1 MSGASHTGFDP
12 RWGAVARTL
21 HWLVAAGVVWQLA
34 TGRLAEALSDRTA
47 SSQIIHLH
55 VQIGLLLAAVIV
67 LRLLWRLGT
76 KPPASPGGEP
86 VCTRRMAAGV
96 HGAFYLLLSI
106 LPISGFIVWD
116 YFDDDLALLSLQ
128 IPDIFSPTAD
138 ERLRA
143 SAWYF
148 HAYAGWLLTGLLSI
162 HIGAALWHSIV
173 LRDGLLR
180 RML

>member
-1 MSGASHTGFDP
+1 LSGASQTGFDP
-12 RWGAVARTL
+12 RWGVVARTL
-21 HWLVAAGVVWQLA
+21 HWLVAAGVVWQLT

-47 SSQIIHLH
+47 SSQVIDLH
-55 VQIGLLLAAVIV
+55 VQAGLLLAALIV

-76 KPPASPGGEP
+76 RPPATPAGEP
-86 VCTRRMAAGV
+86 VWTRRMAEGV
-96 HGAFYLLLSI
+96 HGALYLLLLI

-116 YFDDDLALLSLQ
+116 YFDDDLAPFGLQ
-128 IPDIFSPTAD
+128 IPDIFSPTED

-143 SAWYF
+143 GAWYF
-148 HAYAGWLLTGLLSI
+148 HAYAGWLLTALLSL
-162 HIGAALWHSIV
+162 HIGAALWHSLV

>member
-1 MSGASHTGFDP
+1 MSGAPHTEGDP
-12 RWGAVARTL
+12 RWGAAARTL

-47 SSQIIHLH
+47 SSQVIHLH
-55 VQIGLLLAAVIV
+55 VQIGLLLAAMIV

-76 KPPASPGGEP
+76 RPPASPAGVP
-86 VCTRRMAAGV
+86 VWTRRTADGV
-96 HGAFYLLLSI
+96 HGALYLLLSI

-116 YFDDDLALLSLQ
+116 YFDDDLALLGLQ
-128 IPDIFSPTAD
+128 LPDIFSPTED

-143 SAWYF
+143 GAWYF
-148 HAYAGWLLTGLLSI
+148 HVYAGWLLTALLLL
-162 HIGAALWHSIV
+162 HVGAALWHSLI
-173 LRDGLLR
+173 LRDGILR